1 MATEVLAVGT
11 TVGTQSGE
19 LTHVEGTAKTYVMK
33 GSGTVRLMFK
43 DSGGTLIPA
52 GPMLSSAGT
61 ISHKLDADGVFRWER
76 VDGNCGVQQG

>member
-33 GSGTVRLMFK
+33 AWVNSPG
-43 DSGGTLIPA
+43 
-52 GPMLSSAGT
+52 
-61 ISHKLDADGVFRWER
+61 
-76 VDGNCGVQQG
+76 